1 MKRTRD
7 DTVRRLP
14 IAALNGLVASS
25 ATTLRAIEDELARL
39 AEQGVELASDVD
51 NGPVHTAAGLDDE
64 LAAET
69 AVHQPE
75 GPLDEVAAGHARAR
89 DGEASVDSVRRYLKQ
104 LKVKP
109 HGREGEVRLARQ
121 MAEGEAAICAALLA
135 TPLIVDEVLGF
146 IRRLRAGRERVQTLI
161 KDRDADADGR
171 NVGIDMVEARGRVLA
186 LEAELMSL
194 RQGPPCAATS
204 ERWAALLTSL
214 PLHPRFVRMVAQRVL
229 LLSRRVQAAEDTIA
243 SIEHTTGMSALSLRQ
258 AMRGCPDALAAATK
272 LSSEVVAANVAQ
284 LRRTIAHIRRIEADT
299 GMDIVTLRALAL
311 SLGRA
316 MTQVSTARDA
326 MVTANLRL
334 VVSAAKRY
342 RHGGLPLLDLIQEGN
357 VGLMRAVEKFDVRLG
372 YRFSTYAMW
381 WIRQAIRRAIDD
393 TGRTIRIPV
402 HVRESVG
409 SMLRASASLQ
419 RRSGREPE
427 VQALARELDV
437 APVKIEALRNLVKEP
452 VSLDAPLSDDDDRA
466 LVDLVADD
474 RGCSPH
480 DVFERECRVREAH
493 RLCARLTPREQR
505 VLRLRF
511 GMGES
516 HDHTLDEVGA
526 IFGLTRER
534 IRQIEAGAMR
544 KLRGAVDDDAGGP
557 VAGPRQS
564 HSAVARKKPARAL
577 RRRLASTA
585 EGDAACG
592 HGDVLAVRG

>member
-1 MKRTRD
+1 MKETRTD
-7 DTVRRLP
+7 SVRRLP
-14 IAALNGLVASS
+14 IAAINGLVSSS
-25 ATTLRAIEDELARL
+25 ATTLRAVEDELARL
-39 AEQGVELASDVD
+39 AEQGVEFARAVDDGAADAALDVD
-51 NGPVHTAAGLDDE
+51 PE
-64 LAAET
+64 LAAHTPAHET
-69 AVHQPE
+69 E
-75 GPLDEVAAGHARAR
+75 GSLHEVAAGHARAR
-89 DGEASVDSVRRYLKQ
+89 DEEASVDGIRQYLKQ

-135 TPLIVDEVLGF
+135 TPLMVDEVLGF
-146 IRRLRAGRERVQTLI
+146 LRRLRAGRERVQTLI
-161 KDRDADADGR
+161 KERDADADGR

-194 RQGPPCAATS
+194 RQGAPCGATS
-204 ERWAALLTSL
+204 ERWAALLASV

-229 LLSRRVQAAEDTIA
+229 LLSRRVQAAEDAIA
-243 SIEHTTGMSALSLRQ
+243 SIEHTLGMSALALRRD
-258 AMRGCPDALAAATK
+258 MRGCPDALATTTT
-272 LSSEVVAANVAQ
+272 LSSEVVASNAAQ
-284 LRRTIAHIRRIEADT
+284 LRRAIVQMRRIEADT

-316 MTQVSTARDA
+316 MAQVSTARDA

-334 VVSAAKRY
+334 VVSAAKWY

-466 LVDLVADD
+466 LVELVADD

-480 DVFERECRVREAH
+480 DVFERECRAREAH

-526 IFGLTRER
+526 LFGLTRER
-534 IRQIEAGAMR
+534 IRQIEAGAIR
-544 KLRGAVDDDAGGP
+544 KLRGAVDDDAWGP
-557 VAGPRQS
+557 GAGHRQDHAAATS
-564 HSAVARKKPARAL
+564 KKPARAL
-577 RRRLASTA
+577 RRRLASTT
-585 EGDAACG
+585 CG